1 MIKSTI
7 IRKPK
12 ICCKTV
18 TCLICSWHGIS
29 PNSIS
34 DQRHRISLKYYFFS
48 HIYMYRSQIKTLS
61 KFQLRMPSLHE
72 VAFKRCC
79 MQAFTLFSSF
89 QGDSLFCIHFSNVY
103 AWFSPFQTIMLKI
116 YCMQYLLLLPEIVFP
131 DMLKISVNTE
141 CMVYSITS
149 CVWCP
154 SSLFERWRGHRGRL
168 TLQWLFISGRG

>member
-1 MIKSTI
+1 
-7 IRKPK
+7 
-12 ICCKTV
+12 
-18 TCLICSWHGIS
+18 
-29 PNSIS
+29 
-34 DQRHRISLKYYFFS
+34 
-48 HIYMYRSQIKTLS
+48 
-61 KFQLRMPSLHE
+61 MPSLRE

-89 QGDSLFCIHFSNVY
+89 QGDSLFCIHLSNVY
-103 AWFSPFQTIMLKI
+103 ARFSPFQTIMLKI

-141 CMVYSITS
+141 CIVYSITS

-168 TLQWLFISGRG
+168 TLQWLFISGGGEGVRCKSKKDKLELTYKDLLSVNTFQGFDWIKKPLMTVYCYDKNRLLKI

>member
-1 MIKSTI
+1 MCFFIQK
-7 IRKPK
+7 
-12 ICCKTV
+12 
-18 TCLICSWHGIS
+18 LYAFL
-29 PNSIS
+29 
-34 DQRHRISLKYYFFS
+34 SLCVFLLFLYF
-48 HIYMYRSQIKTLS
+48 
-61 KFQLRMPSLHE
+61 
-72 VAFKRCC
+72 
-79 MQAFTLFSSF
+79 LF
-89 QGDSLFCIHFSNVY
+89 NNNNYY

-168 TLQWLFISGRG
+168 TLQWLFISGRGVRCKSKKDKLELTYKDLLSVNTFQGFDWIKNLWWQSTVMIKNRLLKI